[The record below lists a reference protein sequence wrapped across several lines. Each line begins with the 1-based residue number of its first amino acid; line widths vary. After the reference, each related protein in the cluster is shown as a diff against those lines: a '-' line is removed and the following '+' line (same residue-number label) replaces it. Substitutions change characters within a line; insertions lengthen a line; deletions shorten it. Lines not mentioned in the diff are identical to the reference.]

1 MKGWKEKDIVL
12 KTLSK
17 WSLGFLK
24 LEVINK
30 MTISYLQY
38 FKYLHRTEY
47 AKIQIWGKLLF
58 IYHSSYSSSILK
70 YIPEYSAHRFEKN
83 ARLDTLGEGKAGSI
97 PKLLGRSDISN
108 KHSLILSLG
117 STMNSNLTE

>member
-1 MKGWKEKDIVL
+1 MKGWKEEDIVL
-12 KTLSK
+12 KTPSK

-47 AKIQIWGKLLF
+47 AKIQIWG
-58 IYHSSYSSSILK
+58 SYCS
-70 YIPEYSAHRFEKN
+70 YIIA
-83 ARLDTLGEGKAGSI
+83 
-97 PKLLGRSDISN
+97 
-108 KHSLILSLG
+108 LIAPLS
-117 STMNSNLTE
+117 